1 MANSWNGP
9 QLRSPIRTDVPEL
22 QKKLIALLKQDP
34 TSVAN
39 IPSGAKRLVNTSGV
53 QWQVQQYNGSS
64 WAAIGKLMHDVDKLD
79 GYHAAIT
86 PNANTVAVRNANK
99 KLEGDITGNAATASS
114 ATTLSQTLPVNK
126 GGTGAT
132 TSAQARTNLGVPPT
146 SHASSGTAYGLATD
160 RNYGHVRSDAT
171 TTNIVS
177 GEVVVKD
184 VAIGEDADD
193 FASRRGQIG
202 KCYILSS
209 GVDFNTLFKAG
220 RYWVNSAA
228 LAASSNT
235 PPTTVGG
242 FCDVLGEESA
252 NNYTKQIYHEYSRPV
267 IYIREHK
274 GANAQWSEKWTKI
287 ITEDNL
293 ATTSAP
299 GIVTIDKKNGTT
311 GVRDGGEFYVVS
323 SPKQLSYNVMGTSSQ
338 FQDVCTAYRL
348 ENGSS
353 GNSRPLTL
361 RAEAGVSY
369 NGVAIFSTNQ
379 DTNAF
384 GACFRVYDYKNGTK
398 LCFTNCDLQVN
409 EGNGIVIA
417 ANVLQTGDLV
427 ASMNTSHKGCL
438 LCNGSAVSRTTYA
451 NLFALLGTTFGKGD
465 GSTTFNLPDFRNR
478 TFWGAD
484 GNLNTLIAAGLPNIT
499 AYRDFRHN
507 TINAGAQDGAFRNE
521 GTTNGQQYAKT
532 SAYANLNRLHFNA
545 SWSNSIYGNST
556 TVQPPAIAVNIFIK
570 Y

>member
-9 QLRSPIRTDVPEL
+9 QLGRPIRTDVPEL

-34 TSVAN
+34 TSVAD
-39 IPSGAKRLVNTSGV
+39 IPSGAKRLVNLGSAK
-53 QWQVQQYNGSS
+53 WQVHTYNGTS
-64 WAAIGKLMHDVDKLD
+64 WSAIGKLMHDVDKLD

-86 PNANTVAVRNANK
+86 PSANTVAVRNADK

-146 SHASSGTAYGLATD
+146 SHASSSTTYGLATD
-160 RNYGHVRSDAT
+160 NNYGHVRSDRT
-171 TTNIVS
+171 TTNIVA
-177 GEVVVKD
+177 GEVLVKN
-184 VAIGEDADD
+184 VAIGADTSD
-193 FASRRGQIG
+193 LARDRGQIG
-202 KCYILSS
+202 NCPYI
-209 GVDFNTLFKAG
+209 NTKSINIDELFKSG
-220 RYWVNSAA
+220 FYRIFRRGDSVGTFPNQSGGSGYLMVFSPT
-228 LAASSNT
+228 SS
-235 PPTTVGG
+235 
-242 FCDVLGEESA
+242 E
-252 NNYTKQIYHEYSRPV
+252 KIYHQILTLQDYKS
-267 IYIREHK
+267 IYIRFYNNSASAWDSWVKVIGE
-274 GANAQWSEKWTKI
+274 T
-287 ITEDNL
+287 DL
-293 ATTSAP
+293 ATSSTP
-299 GIVTIDKKNGTT
+299 GLVTIDKTNGTT
-311 GVRDGGEFYVVS
+311 DVRNRGEFYVVS
-323 SPKQLSYNVMGTSSQ
+323 SPKQLSYNVVGASGQ
-338 FQDVCTAYRL
+338 YQDVCTAYRL

-353 GNSRPLTL
+353 GNSRVLTL

-379 DTNAF
+379 DTNDF
-384 GACFRVYDYKNGTK
+384 GAWFRVYDYKSGTK

-409 EGNGIVIA
+409 NGNGVVVA

-427 ASMNTSHKGCL
+427 ASMGASHRGCL

-451 NLFALLGTTFGKGD
+451 NLFALLGTTFGEGD

-484 GNLNTLIAAGLPNIT
+484 GNLKTLIAAGLPNIT

-507 TINAGAQDGAFRNE
+507 VINAGAKDGAFRNE
-521 GTTNGQQYAKT
+521 GITNSQQYMQT
-532 SAYANLNRLHFNA
+532 NAYANLDRLHFNA

>member
-9 QLRSPIRTDVPEL
+9 QLGSPIRTDVPEL

-86 PNANTVAVRNANK
+86 PAASTIAVRNADK

-114 ATTLSQTLPVNK
+114 AATLSETLPVNK

-132 TSAQARTNLGVPPT
+132 TSAAARTNLGVPPT
-146 SHASSGTAYGLATD
+146 SHASSGTAYGLATNS
-160 RNYGHVRSDAT
+160 NYGHVRSDRT
-171 TTNIVS
+171 TTNIVA
-177 GEVVVKD
+177 GEIVVKN
-184 VAIGEDADD
+184 VAIGENADD

-202 KCYILSS
+202 KCYNLSS
-209 GVDFNTLFKAG
+209 GIDFNTLFKAG
-220 RYWVNSAA
+220 RYWINNAR
-228 LAASSNT
+228 LAESSNT

-242 FCDVLGEESA
+242 FCDVLSEEST

-274 GANAQWSEKWTKI
+274 GANSQWSEKWTKI

-293 ATTSAP
+293 ATTSTP
-299 GIVTIDKKNGTT
+299 GLVTIDKTNGTT
-311 GVRDGGEFYVVS
+311 GVRNGGELYVVS
-323 SPKQLSYNVMGTSSQ
+323 SPKQLSY
-338 FQDVCTAYRL
+338 DVASTEYRDLCEVYRL
-348 ENGSS
+348 AKGTS
-353 GNSRPLTL
+353 GNSRVFAL
-361 RAEAGVSY
+361 RAEAGNDY
-369 NGVAIFSTNQ
+369 NGAALFSTNQ
-379 DTNAF
+379 DINSF
-384 GACFRVYDYKNGTK
+384 GACFRVRDYKSGQQIC
-398 LCFTNCDLQVN
+398 LTNCDLQVN
-409 EGNGIVIA
+409 NGNGIVIA

-427 ASMNTSHKGCL
+427 ASMDTSHRGCL

-451 NLFALLGTTFGKGD
+451 NLFALLGTTFGEGN
-465 GSTTFNLPDFRNR
+465 GSTTFNVPDFRDK
-478 TFWGAD
+478 TLWGAN
-484 GNLNTLIAAGLPNIT
+484 GNLMSILAAGLPNIT
-499 AYRDFRHN
+499 GGLS
-507 TINAGAQDGAFRNE
+507 IGALTA
-521 GTTNGQQYAKT
+521 
-532 SAYANLNRLHFNA
+532 NA
-545 SWSNSIYGNST
+545 SGAIRAQSSGVKRSTTDASNSSGFDFDASRSSSIYGNST